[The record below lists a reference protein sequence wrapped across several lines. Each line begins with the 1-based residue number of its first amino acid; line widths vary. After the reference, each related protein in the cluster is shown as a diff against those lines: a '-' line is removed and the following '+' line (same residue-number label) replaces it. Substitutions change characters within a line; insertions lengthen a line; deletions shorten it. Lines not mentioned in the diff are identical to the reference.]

1 MPGSTDDS
9 TDGMFAWQWP
19 YGGAL
24 ARMVAVAS
32 ISGVLIAGCATGE
45 GKAEVAAV
53 ASSSASPEQPAS
65 PEAPELPQVE
75 IEFAYQPPDPPCPP
89 HSALTGLPSEQQY
102 PYTLSNSFLDDGG
115 KLHES
120 IRNIFVICSY
130 EPAVAADDESVV
142 LLSDHLILVAE
153 MTLFRSWA
161 ESYWPDAVPEFPL
174 ASDDIHDW
182 VFQPDE
188 ALSYRG
194 VWRKG
199 CEPGAS
205 SCTANG
211 EPAARNYYWYL
222 RHLGHVGNL
231 QFELIAYYVT
241 GEPPPETNPP
251 PGTETPPPGAGE
263 TTVRVMR
270 DFVRTVVDTWEHAN

>member
-1 MPGSTDDS
+1 MAIRTGERHARRWPGC
-9 TDGMFAWQWP
+9 GR
-19 YGGAL
+19 L
-24 ARMVAVAS
+24 ARSVAGVTMAGLLLAS
-32 ISGVLIAGCATGE
+32 CTGQEEPPEVGVTSPPT
-45 GKAEVAAV
+45 VRPTP
-53 ASSSASPEQPAS
+53 SASA
-65 PEAPELPQVE
+65 EAPEGGEVE
-75 IEFAYQPPDPPCPP
+75 IEFAYQPPDRPCPP
-89 HSALTGLPSEQQY
+89 PSELVGLPSAEEN
-102 PYTLSNSFLDDGG
+102 PYILSRSVLDDG
-115 KLHES
+115 ES
-120 IRNIFVICSY
+120 LPESLRNIFVRCIY
-130 EPAVAADDESVV
+130 EPAVAEDETVV
-142 LLSDHLILVAE
+142 LLDDHLILIAE
-153 MTLFRSWA
+153 MVLFRSWA